1 LEATQ
6 ISKESKDRGKEEM
19 TDIITTTYIYLAL
32 HPITDLLIVGGL
44 YLVWKGYKKY
54 MTGGKNDTLQTG

>member
-1 LEATQ
+1 
-6 ISKESKDRGKEEM
+6 M